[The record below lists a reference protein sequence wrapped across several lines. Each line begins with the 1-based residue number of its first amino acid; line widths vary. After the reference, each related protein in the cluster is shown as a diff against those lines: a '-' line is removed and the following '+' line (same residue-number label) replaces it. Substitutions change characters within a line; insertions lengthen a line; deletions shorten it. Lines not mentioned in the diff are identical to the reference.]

1 MVNYCYSPNDFNDE
15 DFELTKQ
22 DKNALHTIGCLS
34 VLSFPVLLV
43 IMFLVSLLFCGCK
56 SIEYVPVETV
66 KTEYVS
72 KTDTL
77 KQVDTVFT
85 EKETIIREADPELI
99 AKLGLQLKDN
109 EKAIL
114 VLKRE
119 LERQVN
125 KQSEHRVDTLL
136 RTDTIK
142 VPYPVEKKLT
152 KWEQTKMDAGGIS
165 IVACIVF
172 IVMIVVGF
180 FIRFA
185 RKE

>member
-1 MVNYCYSPNDFNDE
+1 
-15 DFELTKQ
+15 
-22 DKNALHTIGCLS
+22 
-34 VLSFPVLLV
+34 
-43 IMFLVSLLFCGCK
+43 
-56 SIEYVPVETV
+56 VETV

-125 KQSEHRVDTLL
+125 KQSEHRIDTLL

-152 KWEQTKMDAGGIS
+152 KWQQVKIDYGGEAIILA
-165 IVACIVF
+165 IVVIF
-172 IVMIVVGF
+172 IVIWLIFKRIMLQ
-180 FIRFA
+180 R
-185 RKE
+185 